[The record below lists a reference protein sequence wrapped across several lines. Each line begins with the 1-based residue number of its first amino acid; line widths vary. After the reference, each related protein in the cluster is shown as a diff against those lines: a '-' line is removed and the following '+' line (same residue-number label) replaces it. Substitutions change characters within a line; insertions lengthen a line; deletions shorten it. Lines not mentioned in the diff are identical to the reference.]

1 VRELSSVVGPLGSLA
16 RRLTAQI
23 GQGHKKDLLRL
34 WDKHEKNFDRI
45 HLVTLL
51 HRCATLGVT
60 DRWVKEV
67 VTSLGV
73 VVGQSE
79 ARRRGARADSKL
91 GPMSPRELANA
102 LWALGKLQLSDTAK
116 LVEGL
121 RERLQPQLRKCKAQE
136 LSNAAWA
143 SARLALADERYLDAL
158 GLSCSR
164 SIHDMSSQHL
174 ANVSWAFGTLGSV
187 QVVWFSALAKVLL
200 AGSAQELPPRHL
212 VNILWGHAKVGV
224 RHAVMF
230 GHLGDTVARRED
242 FDDWSDKDF
251 AGVVWAFASLD
262 VPHRALFLRIAQEVR
277 SRLKDFGNQELQNLA
292 WAFSKSDLWRSDGV
306 LEGDNTL
313 LALSTVPRSRRRAE
327 EVGVEVTSSRPLVV
341 VACSHAEF
349 ASASEQ
355 ASFAEGDVV
364 FCDLGDAAFQS
375 AITAVS
381 DAEFLGAHTAVI
393 YCDALNTFLSSA
405 EVLDP
410 VDL

>member
-1 VRELSSVVGPLGSLA
+1 MLLG
-16 RRLTAQI
+16 
-23 GQGHKKDLLRL
+23 
-34 WDKHEKNFDRI
+34 
-45 HLVTLL
+45 
-51 HRCATLGVT
+51 
-60 DRWVKEV
+60 
-67 VTSLGV
+67 
-73 VVGQSE
+73 
-79 ARRRGARADSKL
+79 
-91 GPMSPRELANA
+91 
-102 LWALGKLQLSDTAK
+102 
-116 LVEGL
+116 
-121 RERLQPQLRKCKAQE
+121 
-136 LSNAAWA
+136 A
-143 SARLALADERYLDAL
+143 SARLALADERYLD
-158 GLSCSR
+158 R
-164 SIHDMSSQHL
+164 
-174 ANVSWAFGTLGSV
+174 LGSLLQPLHPRHV
-187 QVVWFSALAKVLL
+187 LTASGECLLGVRHVGVGASGVVLRLGQ
-200 AGSAQELPPRHL
+200 GSLSWICSGTAAAARHL

-292 WAFSKSDLWRSDGV
+292 WAFSKSDLWRGDGV

-313 LALSTVPRSRRRAE
+313 LALSTVPPSRRRAE

-375 AITAVS
+375 ANHCGVRCGVS
-381 DAEFLGAHTAVI
+381 WSAHSSDILRRSEHFSVICGGLGS
-393 YCDALNTFLSSA
+393 C
-405 EVLDP
+405 
-410 VDL
+410 